1 MVRLGFIIGFIAT
14 IGVLLSGLAAY
25 RVHEQELTVNG
36 IAIARAIDVHASLVQ
51 DRLTERE
58 LLARVASGLFRTPS
72 VVKANMLQPLRSSI
86 YAFKTD
92 FVVAGWIARLK
103 PAELDAARAQLASA
117 GFPNPAI
124 RSDDDKPLGTGAP
137 DQPIDVLMDVEPR
150 NKETAGLAGRSY
162 DQHPILGPMLA
173 QAMDSGKPV
182 ASDPLPLLRSDGPI
196 GLVLAAPVLQEGEAQ
211 PAGFVTFSYELA
223 PLMLAN
229 DDLSLFSVVLRD
241 PRNPEV
247 ELIANHQGSV
257 SSRLTAADGPPPSM
271 VRTVTFGGRDWSLG
285 YYAKTNAVKRAEETA
300 VVVAAIGLAL
310 TAIICG
316 LFGYV
321 AYNNLRLSRE
331 IQVRIGFERRLTAV
345 IDELNHRVKNIL
357 AVIQSIV
364 TRTLRHGSDIDV
376 ARELLIGRIHAM
388 SNVVSLLSESQWQ
401 GVKLKGLFEARAIP
415 HAERIA
421 VSGPDIAVSARAAQS
436 LSLLFFE
443 LASHS
448 DEGLSLVGKHPHIVA
463 HWDVTGEEPDTI
475 FHFRWEEFNT
485 SEATRRADSDFGLIL
500 LDRVAPE
507 ALGGVSKRYF
517 TDVSYVYELTAPM
530 ETVVDMTERDR
541 TEQFAIAP
549 RRAAMTGQPSSL
561 RKQALPYHAMSEVGK
576 GWSDADYHN
585 DWGYGP
591 ACAGTT
597 NINRSSASAATQ
609 STPQS
614 KLEVLRRLRSSQ

>member
-1 MVRLGFIIGFIAT
+1 MVRLGFIIGFIAL
-14 IGVLLSGLAAY
+14 IGAFLSGLAAY
-25 RVHEQELTVNG
+25 RVHNQELAIDG
-36 IAIARAIDVHASLVQ
+36 IALARAIDVHASLVQ

-58 LLARVASGLFRTPS
+58 LLARVAAGLFRAPS
-72 VVKANMLQPLRSSI
+72 VMKANMLQPLRSSI

-92 FVVAGWIARLK
+92 FVVASWVARLK
-103 PAELDAARAQLASA
+103 PNELEAARKELASA
-117 GFPNPAI
+117 GFPNSAI
-124 RSDDDKPLGTGAP
+124 RGFDDKPLDAAALGK
-137 DQPIDVLMDVEPR
+137 PIDVLMDVEPR
-150 NKETAGLAGRSY
+150 NVETRAFAGRSY
-162 DQHPILGPMLA
+162 DQDPLLGAMLA
-173 QAMDSGKPV
+173 RAMTSGKPV
-182 ASDPLPLLRSDGPI
+182 ASDPTPLLRGDGPI
-196 GLVLAAPVLQEGEAQ
+196 GLVLAAPVLQEGDAS
-211 PAGFVTFSYELA
+211 PAGFVTFAYELA

-229 DDLSLFSVVLRD
+229 DDLSLFSV
-241 PRNPEV
+241 
-247 ELIANHQGSV
+247 
-257 SSRLTAADGPPPSM
+257 
-271 VRTVTFGGRDWSLG
+271 TFGDRDWSLG
-285 YYAKTNAVKRAEETA
+285 YYAKTNALLRAQQTA
-300 VVVAAIGLAL
+300 AIVAAIGFAL
-310 TAIICG
+310 TGIVCG

-421 VSGPDIAVSARAAQS
+421 VNGPDIAVSARAAQS

-463 HWDVTGEEPDTI
+463 KWEVNGDEPDTI

-485 SEATRRADSDFGLIL
+485 SAATRREDSDFGVIL

-507 ALGGVSKRYF
+507 ALGGISKRYF

-541 TEQFAIAP
+541 TEQLSAP
-549 RRAAMTGQPSSL
+549 PRPGR
-561 RKQALPYHAMSEVGK
+561 
-576 GWSDADYHN
+576 
-585 DWGYGP
+585 
-591 ACAGTT
+591 
-597 NINRSSASAATQ
+597 
-609 STPQS
+609 
-614 KLEVLRRLRSSQ
+614 

>member
-1 MVRLGFIIGFIAT
+1 VVRLGFIIGFIAL

-25 RVHEQELTVNG
+25 RVHDQELALDG
-36 IAIARAIDVHASLVQ
+36 IAMARAIDVHASLVQ

-58 LLARVASGLFRTPS
+58 LLARVASGLFRAPS
-72 VVKANMLQPLRSSI
+72 VIKANMLQPLRSSI

-92 FVVAGWIARLK
+92 FVVASWVARLQ
-103 PAELDAARAQLASA
+103 PNELDAARAELVSA
-117 GFPNPAI
+117 GFSNPNI
-124 RSDDDKPLGTGAP
+124 RNFDDSPLDTRSLDK
-137 DQPIDVLMDVEPR
+137 PIDVLMDVEPR
-150 NKETAGLAGRSY
+150 NAETMPFPGRGI
-162 DQHPILGPMLA
+162 DQDLTLGAMLA
-173 QAMDSGKPV
+173 RAMADGKPV
-182 ASDPLPLLRSDGPI
+182 ASDPTPLLRSNGPI
-196 GLVLAAPVLQEGEAQ
+196 GLVLAAPVLQEGGTQ

-223 PLMLAN
+223 PLLLAN
-229 DDLSLFSVVLRD
+229 DDLSLFSVVLKD
-241 PRNPEV
+241 PREANG
-247 ELIANHQGSV
+247 ELIANDQGNLT
-257 SSRLTAADGPPPSM
+257 SRTASPEGPAPSM
-271 VRTVTFGGRDWSLG
+271 TRTVTFGGRDWSLG
-285 YYAKTNAVKRAEETA
+285 YYAKTNALKRAKQTA
-300 VVVAAIGLAL
+300 AVVAAIGLAL
-310 TAIICG
+310 TGIICG

-364 TRTLRHGSDIDV
+364 TRTLRHGADIDV

-463 HWDVTGEEPDTI
+463 HWEVIGEDPDTT
-475 FHFRWEEFNT
+475 FNFRWEEFNT
-485 SEATRRADSDFGLIL
+485 SAATRHEDSDFGVIL

-530 ETVVDMTERDR
+530 DTVVDMTERDR
-541 TEQFAIAP
+541 TEKF
-549 RRAAMTGQPSSL
+549 
-561 RKQALPYHAMSEVGK
+561 
-576 GWSDADYHN
+576 
-585 DWGYGP
+585 
-591 ACAGTT
+591 
-597 NINRSSASAATQ
+597 
-609 STPQS
+609 STPA
-614 KLEVLRRLRSSQ
+614 KAGR

>member
-1 MVRLGFIIGFIAT
+1 VVRLGFIIGFIAL
-14 IGVLLSGLAAY
+14 IGVVLSGLAAY
-25 RVHEQELTVNG
+25 RVHDQELTVDR
-36 IAIARAIDVHASLVQ
+36 IALARAIDVHASLVQ

-58 LLARVASGLFRTPS
+58 LLARVSSGLFHAPS
-72 VVKANMLQPLRSSI
+72 VIESNMLQPLRTSI

-92 FVVAGWIARLK
+92 FVLAGWIARLR
-103 PAELDAARAQLASA
+103 PDELDAAHAELLSA
-117 GFPNPAI
+117 GFPNPTV
-124 RSDDDKPLGTGAP
+124 RSFNDAPLDTRSLKGS
-137 DQPIDVLMDVEPR
+137 IDVLMDVEPR
-150 NKETAGLAGRSY
+150 KEETMTFAGRSL
-162 DQHPILGPMLA
+162 DQDPILGPMLA
-173 QAMDSGKPV
+173 QSLTEGMPV
-182 ASDPLPLLRSDGPI
+182 ASDPLPLLRPDGPI
-196 GLVLAAPVLQEGEAQ
+196 GLVLAAPVLQQGNPE
-211 PAGFVTFSYELA
+211 PVGFVIFSYELA

-229 DDLSLFSVVLRD
+229 DDLSLFSVVLKD
-241 PRNPEV
+241 PRSDDG
-247 ELIANHQGSV
+247 ELIANDRGIVTSRTASRQGPSV
-257 SSRLTAADGPPPSM
+257 T
-271 VRTVTFGGRDWSLG
+271 RTVTFGSRDWTLG
-285 YYAKTNAVKRAEETA
+285 YYAKTNAAVRARQTA
-300 VVVAAIGLAL
+300 TIVAAIGLAL
-310 TAIICG
+310 TAIVCG

-421 VSGPDIAVSARAAQS
+421 VSGPDITVSARAAQS

-463 HWDVTGEEPDTI
+463 HWEVNGEDPDFT

-485 SEATRRADSDFGLIL
+485 SAATRREDSDFGVIL

-507 ALGGVSKRYF
+507 ALGGISKRYF

-530 ETVVDMTERDR
+530 ETVIDMSERDR
-541 TEQFAIAP
+541 TEQFSAP
-549 RRAAMTGQPSSL
+549 PKPGR
-561 RKQALPYHAMSEVGK
+561 
-576 GWSDADYHN
+576 
-585 DWGYGP
+585 
-591 ACAGTT
+591 
-597 NINRSSASAATQ
+597 
-609 STPQS
+609 
-614 KLEVLRRLRSSQ
+614 

>member
-1 MVRLGFIIGFIAT
+1 MVRLGFIIGFIALV
-14 IGVLLSGLAAY
+14 GVLLSGLAAN
-25 RVHEQELTVNG
+25 RVHDQELRVNG
-36 IAIARAIDVHASLVQ
+36 IALARAIDVHASLVQ

-58 LLARVASGLFRTPS
+58 LLARVASGLFRAPT
-72 VVKANMLQPLRSSI
+72 VIKANMLQPLRSSI

-92 FVVAGWIARLK
+92 FVVASWIARLK
-103 PAELDAARAQLASA
+103 RDELEAARTELASA
-117 GFPNPAI
+117 GFPNPTI
-124 RSDDDKPLGTGAP
+124 RDFN
-137 DQPIDVLMDVEPR
+137 DQPLDARSLDQPMDVVMDVEPR
-150 NKETAGLAGRSY
+150 NEETMAIPGRSLS
-162 DQHPILGPMLA
+162 QHPILGPMLA
-173 QAMDSGKPV
+173 RAMTEGKPV
-182 ASDPLPLLRSDGPI
+182 ASDPIGLLRPNGPI
-196 GLVLAAPVLQEGEAQ
+196 GLVLAAPVLQEGGSS

-223 PLMLAN
+223 SLMLAN
-229 DDLSLFSVVLRD
+229 DDLSLFSVVLKD
-241 PRNPEV
+241 PRSADG
-247 ELIANHQGSV
+247 ELIENAQGIV
-257 SSRLTAADGPPPSM
+257 TTRAATQQESAPPM
-271 VRTVTFGGRDWSLG
+271 TRTVIFGGRDWSLG
-285 YYAKTNAVKRAEETA
+285 YYPKTNAVKRAEQMA
-300 VVVAAIGLAL
+300 AFVAAIGLAL
-310 TAIICG
+310 TGIVCG

-415 HAERIA
+415 NAERIA

-463 HWDVTGEEPDTI
+463 HWEVTGEDPETT

-485 SEATRRADSDFGLIL
+485 SAATRREDSDFGLIL

-541 TEQFAIAP
+541 SEQFSAP
-549 RRAAMTGQPSSL
+549 LKPGR
-561 RKQALPYHAMSEVGK
+561 
-576 GWSDADYHN
+576 
-585 DWGYGP
+585 
-591 ACAGTT
+591 
-597 NINRSSASAATQ
+597 
-609 STPQS
+609 
-614 KLEVLRRLRSSQ
+614 

>member
-1 MVRLGFIIGFIAT
+1 VVRLGFIIGFIAL

-25 RVHEQELTVNG
+25 RVHDQELTVDG
-36 IAIARAIDVHASLVQ
+36 IAMARAIDVHASLVQ

-58 LLARVASGLFRTPS
+58 LLARVASGLFRAPS
-72 VVKANMLQPLRSSI
+72 VIKANMLEPLRSSI

-92 FVVAGWIARLK
+92 FVVANWVARLK
-103 PAELDAARAQLASA
+103 PTELDAARAELSGA
-117 GFPNPAI
+117 GFPNPTI
-124 RSDDDKPLGTGAP
+124 RTFDDKPLDP
-137 DQPIDVLMDVEPR
+137 QSLDKPIDVVMDVEPR
-150 NKETAGLAGRSY
+150 DAETMAFPGRAL
-162 DQHPILGPMLA
+162 DQQPILGPMLER
-173 QAMDSGKPV
+173 AMAEGKPI
-182 ASDPLPLLRSDGPI
+182 ASDPLPLLRADGPV
-196 GLVLAAPVLQEGEAQ
+196 GLVLAAPVLPEGGAQ
-211 PAGFVTFSYELA
+211 PAGFVTFSYDLA
-223 PLMLAN
+223 SLMLTN
-229 DDLSLFSVVLRD
+229 DDLSLFSVVLKDPRD
-241 PRNPEV
+241 PSG
-247 ELIANHQGSV
+247 ELIANQQGVV
-257 SSRLTAADGPPPSM
+257 SSRTASPQGPAPSTT
-271 VRTVTFGGRDWSLG
+271 RTVTFGGRDWTLG
-285 YYAKTNAVKRAEETA
+285 YYAKTNATIRAEQTA
-300 VVVAAIGLAL
+300 AVVAAIGLAL
-310 TAIICG
+310 TGIICG

-463 HWDVTGEEPDTI
+463 QWEVTGEEPDTV

-485 SEATRRADSDFGLIL
+485 SAATRREDSDFGVIL

-517 TDVSYVYELTAPM
+517 TEVSYVYELTAPM

-541 TEQFAIAP
+541 TEQLSAP
-549 RRAAMTGQPSSL
+549 PR
-561 RKQALPYHAMSEVGK
+561 
-576 GWSDADYHN
+576 
-585 DWGYGP
+585 
-591 ACAGTT
+591 
-597 NINRSSASAATQ
+597 
-609 STPQS
+609 
-614 KLEVLRRLRSSQ
+614 LRR

>member
-1 MVRLGFIIGFIAT
+1 VVRLGFIIGFIAL

-25 RVHEQELTVNG
+25 RVHDQELTLDG
-36 IAIARAIDVHASLVQ
+36 IALARAIDVHASLVQ

-58 LLARVASGLFRTPS
+58 LLARVASGLFRAPS

-92 FVVAGWIARLK
+92 FVVASWIARLK
-103 PAELDAARAQLASA
+103 PGELASA
-117 GFPNPAI
+117 SAALKSSGFTNPTI
-124 RSDDDKPLGTGAP
+124 RDFDDQPLDIKAV
-137 DQPIDVLMDVEPR
+137 DQPINVLMDLEPR
-150 NKETAGLAGRSY
+150 SPDTMGVPGRAY
-162 DQHPILGPMLA
+162 DRHSVIGPMLM
-173 QAMDSGKPV
+173 QAMAAGKPV
-182 ASDPLPLLRSDGPI
+182 ASDPIPLLRKDGPV
-196 GLVLAAPVLQEGEAQ
+196 GLALAAPVLQEGSNEA
-211 PAGFVTFSYELA
+211 AGFVTFSYELA
-223 PLMLAN
+223 PLMLTN
-229 DDLSLFSVVLRD
+229 DDRSLFSVVLKD
-241 PRNPEV
+241 PRD
-247 ELIANHQGSV
+247 ANDEFVANDLGVVTLHPV
-257 SSRLTAADGPPPSM
+257 KLDGPAPSM
-271 VRTVTFGGRDWSLG
+271 VRTVTFGGRDWSLA
-285 YYAKTNAVKRAEETA
+285 YYAKTSAVVRAQQTA
-300 VVVAAIGLAL
+300 VIVAAIGLAL
-310 TAIICG
+310 TGIICG

-388 SNVVSLLSESQWQ
+388 SNVVTLLSESQWQ

-421 VSGPDIAVSARAAQS
+421 VSGPDISVSARAAQS

-463 HWDVTGEEPDTI
+463 NWEISGEEPDTI

-485 SEATRRADSDFGLIL
+485 SAATRREDSDFGLIL

-507 ALGGVSKRYF
+507 ALGGTAKRYF

-530 ETVVDMTERDR
+530 ATVVDMTERDR
-541 TEQFAIAP
+541 TEQISAP
-549 RRAAMTGQPSSL
+549 VRPVVGNPPAARAA
-561 RKQALPYHAMSEVGK
+561 R
-576 GWSDADYHN
+576 
-585 DWGYGP
+585 
-591 ACAGTT
+591 
-597 NINRSSASAATQ
+597 
-609 STPQS
+609 
-614 KLEVLRRLRSSQ
+614 

>member
-1 MVRLGFIIGFIAT
+1 LVFILFRFLAAPAEGRYFFANSSLPSNRVVRLGFIIGFIALV
-14 IGVLLSGLAAY
+14 GVLLSALAAY
-25 RVHEQELTVNG
+25 RVHDQELTVDG
-36 IAIARAIDVHASLVQ
+36 IALARAIDVHASLVQ

-58 LLARVASGLFRTPS
+58 LLARVASGLFRAPS
-72 VVKANMLQPLRSSI
+72 VIKANMLQPLRSSI
-86 YAFKTD
+86 YTFKTD
-92 FVVAGWIARLK
+92 FVVASWIARLQ
-103 PAELDAARAQLASA
+103 PNELEAARAELTST
-117 GFPNPAI
+117 GFPNPTI
-124 RSDDDKPLGTGAP
+124 RRFD
-137 DQPIDVLMDVEPR
+137 DQPLDPQSLDQPLDVVMDVEPR
-150 NKETAGLAGRSY
+150 NAETMAFPGRSF
-162 DQHPILGPMLA
+162 DQDPVLGPTLA
-173 QAMDSGKPV
+173 RVMSEDKPV
-182 ASDPLPLLRSDGPI
+182 ASEPIPLLRPNGPI
-196 GLVLAAPVLQEGEAQ
+196 GLVLAAPVLQEGAAS
-211 PAGFVTFSYELA
+211 PAGFVTFFYELA

-229 DDLSLFSVVLRD
+229 DDLSLFSVVLKDPRD
-241 PRNPEV
+241 PNR
-247 ELIANHQGSV
+247 ELVANDRGVVTTRTITQEM
-257 SSRLTAADGPPPSM
+257 PPPSII
-271 VRTVTFGGRDWSLG
+271 RTVTFGGRDWSLG
-285 YYAKTNAVKRAEETA
+285 YYAKTNAAIRAQQTA
-300 VVVAAIGLAL
+300 AVVAAIGLAL
-310 TAIICG
+310 TGIVCG

-463 HWDVTGEEPDTI
+463 HWELTGEGPDTI

-485 SEATRRADSDFGLIL
+485 SAATRREDSDFGLIL

-507 ALGGVSKRYF
+507 ALGGTSKRYF
-517 TDVSYVYELTAPM
+517 TDVSYVYELIAPM
-530 ETVVDMTERDR
+530 ETVIDMTERDR
-541 TEQFAIAP
+541 TEQFSAP
-549 RRAAMTGQPSSL
+549 L
-561 RKQALPYHAMSEVGK
+561 K
-576 GWSDADYHN
+576 
-585 DWGYGP
+585 
-591 ACAGTT
+591 AG
-597 NINRSSASAATQ
+597 R
-609 STPQS
+609 
-614 KLEVLRRLRSSQ
+614 

>member
-1 MVRLGFIIGFIAT
+1 VVRLGFIIGFIAL
-14 IGVLLSGLAAY
+14 IGALLSGLAAY
-25 RVHEQELTVNG
+25 RVHDQELTVER
-36 IAIARAIDVHASLVQ
+36 IALARAIDVHASLVQ
-51 DRLTERE
+51 DRLSDRE
-58 LLARVASGLFRTPS
+58 LLARVASGLFRAPS
-72 VVKANMLQPLRSSI
+72 VIKANMLQPLRSSI

-92 FVVAGWIARLK
+92 FVVASWIARLK
-103 PAELDAARAQLASA
+103 PNELDTARADLASA
-117 GFPNPAI
+117 GFSNPMI
-124 RSDDDKPLGTGAP
+124 RGYDDRPLDTRSP
-137 DQPIDVLMDVEPR
+137 DRPLDVLMDVEPR
-150 NKETAGLAGRSY
+150 NAETMAFPGRSF
-162 DQHPILGPMLA
+162 DRHPVLGPMLA
-173 QAMDSGKPV
+173 QATDSGNAV
-182 ASDPLPLLRSDGPI
+182 VSDPMPLLRPDGPI
-196 GLVLAAPVLQEGEAQ
+196 GLVLAAPVMQEGEAQ

-229 DDLSLFSVVLRD
+229 DDLSLFSVVLKD
-241 PRNPEV
+241 PRGADG
-247 ELIANHQGSV
+247 ELIADHQGIVTSRPV
-257 SSRLTAADGPPPSM
+257 SLEGPAPSIM
-271 VRTVTFGGRDWSLG
+271 RTVSFGGRDWSLG
-285 YYAKTNAVKRAEETA
+285 YYAKTNAATRAQQTA
-300 VVVAAIGLAL
+300 LIVAAIGLAL
-310 TAIICG
+310 TGIVCG

-421 VSGPDIAVSARAAQS
+421 VNGPDIAVSARAAQS

-463 HWDVTGEEPDTI
+463 HWDVTGDEPDTT

-485 SEATRRADSDFGLIL
+485 SAATRREDSDFGVIL

-530 ETVVDMTERDR
+530 ETVVDMSERDR
-541 TEQFAIAP
+541 TEQF
-549 RRAAMTGQPSSL
+549 
-561 RKQALPYHAMSEVGK
+561 
-576 GWSDADYHN
+576 
-585 DWGYGP
+585 
-591 ACAGTT
+591 
-597 NINRSSASAATQ
+597 SAS
-609 STPQS
+609 PG
-614 KLEVLRRLRSSQ
+614 LGR

>member
-1 MVRLGFIIGFIAT
+1 VVRLGFIIGFIAL

-25 RVHEQELTVNG
+25 RVHDQELTVDG
-36 IAIARAIDVHASLVQ
+36 IALARAIDVHASLVQ

-58 LLARVASGLFRTPS
+58 LLARVASGLFRAPS

-92 FVVAGWIARLK
+92 FVVANWIARLR
-103 PAELDAARAQLASA
+103 PNELEAARNELASA
-117 GFPNPAI
+117 GFSNPTI
-124 RSDDDKPLGTGAP
+124 RSLDDKPLDTRSL
-137 DQPIDVLMDVEPR
+137 DKPIDVLMDVEPR
-150 NKETAGLAGRSY
+150 NAETMAFPGRSL
-162 DQHPILGPMLA
+162 DLHPVLGPMLA
-173 QAMDSGKPV
+173 QAMAEGKPV
-182 ASDPLPLLRSDGPI
+182 ASDPTPLLRPNGPI
-196 GLVLAAPVLQEGEAQ
+196 GLVLAAPVPQEGAVS

-229 DDLSLFSVVLRD
+229 DDLSLFSVVLKD
-241 PRNPEV
+241 PRNPNREF
-247 ELIANHQGSV
+247 IADHQGIV
-257 SSRLTAADGPPPSM
+257 TSSTIAPEGPVPSM
-271 VRTVTFGGRDWSLG
+271 TRTVTFGNRDWSLG
-285 YYAKTNAVKRAEETA
+285 YYAKTNAAARAQQTA
-300 VVVAAIGLAL
+300 FVVAAMGLAL
-310 TAIICG
+310 TGIVCG

-463 HWDVTGEEPDTI
+463 HWEVSGEGADTT

-485 SEATRRADSDFGLIL
+485 SAATRREDSDFGVIL

-517 TDVSYVYELTAPM
+517 TEVSYVYELTAPM
-530 ETVVDMTERDR
+530 ETVVDMSERDR
-541 TEQFAIAP
+541 TEQFSAP
-549 RRAAMTGQPSSL
+549 LKPVR
-561 RKQALPYHAMSEVGK
+561 
-576 GWSDADYHN
+576 
-585 DWGYGP
+585 
-591 ACAGTT
+591 
-597 NINRSSASAATQ
+597 
-609 STPQS
+609 
-614 KLEVLRRLRSSQ
+614 

>member
-1 MVRLGFIIGFIAT
+1 VVRLGFIIGFIAF
-14 IGVLLSGLAAY
+14 IGVLLSGLAAF
-25 RVHEQELTVNG
+25 RVHDQELTLDG
-36 IAIARAIDVHASLVQ
+36 IALARAIDVHASLVQ

-58 LLARVASGLFRTPS
+58 LLARVASGLFRAPS
-72 VVKANMLQPLRSSI
+72 VIKANMLQPLRSSI

-92 FVVAGWIARLK
+92 FVVASWVARLK
-103 PAELDAARAQLASA
+103 PNELDAARTELVGA
-117 GFPNPAI
+117 GFSNPTI
-124 RSDDDKPLGTGAP
+124 RNFDDQPLNTRALDK
-137 DQPIDVLMDVEPR
+137 PIDVLMDVEPR
-150 NKETAGLAGRSY
+150 NAETMGFPGRTL
-162 DQHPILGPMLA
+162 DQQPILGPMLA
-173 QAMDSGKPV
+173 RAMTVGKPV
-182 ASDPLPLLRSDGPI
+182 ASDPIPLLRGNGPI
-196 GLVLAAPVLQEGEAQ
+196 GVVLAAPVLQDGGAQ

-229 DDLSLFSVVLRD
+229 DDFSLFSVVLKD
-241 PRNPEV
+241 PRSANG
-247 ELIANHQGSV
+247 ELIANDQGIV
-257 SSRLTAADGPPPSM
+257 TSRTTSQQGPPPSM
-271 VRTVTFGGRDWSLG
+271 TRTVTFGGRDWSLG
-285 YYAKTNAVKRAEETA
+285 YYAKTNAVRRAEETA
-300 VVVAAIGLAL
+300 AVVAAIGLAL
-310 TAIICG
+310 TGIVCG

-421 VSGPDIAVSARAAQS
+421 VSGPDVAVSARAAQS

-463 HWDVTGEEPDTI
+463 HWEVDGEEPDTM

-485 SEATRRADSDFGLIL
+485 SAATRREDSDFGVIL

-541 TEQFAIAP
+541 TEQFSAP
-549 RRAAMTGQPSSL
+549 PRPGR
-561 RKQALPYHAMSEVGK
+561 
-576 GWSDADYHN
+576 
-585 DWGYGP
+585 
-591 ACAGTT
+591 
-597 NINRSSASAATQ
+597 
-609 STPQS
+609 
-614 KLEVLRRLRSSQ
+614 

>member
-1 MVRLGFIIGFIAT
+1 VVRLGFIIGFIAL

-25 RVHEQELTVNG
+25 RVHDQELTVDG
-36 IAIARAIDVHASLVQ
+36 IALARAIDVHASLVQ

-58 LLARVASGLFRTPS
+58 LLARVASGLFRAPS
-72 VVKANMLQPLRSSI
+72 VIKANMLQPLRSSI

-92 FVVAGWIARLK
+92 FIVASWIARLK
-103 PAELDAARAQLASA
+103 PNELDAARKELATA
-117 GFPNPAI
+117 GFSNPVI
-124 RSDDDKPLGTGAP
+124 RGFDDQPLNTRALDK
-137 DQPIDVLMDVEPR
+137 PIDVLMDVEPR
-150 NKETAGLAGRSY
+150 DAETMRFLGRSY
-162 DQHPILGPMLA
+162 DRDTVLGPTLA
-173 QAMDSGKPV
+173 QAMADGKPV
-182 ASDPLPLLRSDGPI
+182 ASDPTPLLRPDGQI
-196 GLVLAAPVLQEGEAQ
+196 GLVLATPVLQETDAS

-229 DDLSLFSVVLRD
+229 DEMSLFSVVLKD
-241 PRNPEV
+241 PR
-247 ELIANHQGSV
+247 H
-257 SSRLTAADGPPPSM
+257 ADGELVADDRGIVTSRTVALEAPTPSST
-271 VRTVTFGGRDWSLG
+271 RTVTFGGRDWGLA
-285 YYAKTNAVKRAEETA
+285 YYAKTNSLMRAQQTA
-300 VVVAAIGLAL
+300 AIVAAIGLAL
-310 TAIICG
+310 TGIVCG

-376 ARELLIGRIHAM
+376 ARDLLIGRIHAM

-421 VSGPDIAVSARAAQS
+421 VSGPDVAVSARAAQS

-463 HWDVTGEEPDTI
+463 HWEVTGEEPDTT

-485 SEATRRADSDFGLIL
+485 SAATRREDSDFGVIL

-507 ALGGVSKRYF
+507 ALGGVSQRYF
-517 TDVSYVYELTAPM
+517 TEASYVYELTAPM
-530 ETVVDMTERDR
+530 QTVVDLTERDR
-541 TEQFAIAP
+541 TEQLSAP
-549 RRAAMTGQPSSL
+549 PRPGR
-561 RKQALPYHAMSEVGK
+561 
-576 GWSDADYHN
+576 
-585 DWGYGP
+585 
-591 ACAGTT
+591 
-597 NINRSSASAATQ
+597 
-609 STPQS
+609 
-614 KLEVLRRLRSSQ
+614 

>member
-1 MVRLGFIIGFIAT
+1 VI
-14 IGVLLSGLAAY
+14 
-25 RVHEQELTVNG
+25 
-36 IAIARAIDVHASLVQ
+36 
-51 DRLTERE
+51 
-58 LLARVASGLFRTPS
+58 
-72 VVKANMLQPLRSSI
+72 KANMLQPLRSSI

-92 FVVAGWIARLK
+92 FVVASWIARLK
-103 PAELDAARAQLASA
+103 PGELDAARAELAQA
-117 GFPNPAI
+117 GFLNPTI
-124 RSDDDKPLGTGAP
+124 RNYDGAP
-137 DQPIDVLMDVEPR
+137 LDPRSLDKPIDVLMDVEPR
-150 NKETAGLAGRSY
+150 NAETMAFPGRAL
-162 DQHPILGPMLA
+162 DQSPVVGPMLA
-173 QAMDSGKPV
+173 RAMADGKPV
-182 ASDPLPLLRSDGPI
+182 ASDPVPLLRSGGPI
-196 GLVLAAPVLQEGEAQ
+196 GLVLAAPVLEDGDAS

-223 PLMLAN
+223 SLMLTN
-229 DDLSLFSVVLRD
+229 DDLSLFSVVLKD
-241 PRNPEV
+241 PRSPDG
-247 ELIANHQGSV
+247 ELIANDQGV
-257 SSRLTAADGPPPSM
+257 VTSRTAAQQGPIPL
-271 VRTVTFGGRDWSLG
+271 VTRTVTFGNRDWSLG
-285 YYAKTNAVKRAEETA
+285 YYAKTNAIKRAEQTA
-300 VVVAAIGLAL
+300 AIVAAIGLAL
-310 TAIICG
+310 TGIVCG

-364 TRTLRHGSDIDV
+364 TRTLRHGADIDV

-421 VSGPDIAVSARAAQS
+421 VSGPDISVSARAAQS

-463 HWDVTGEEPDTI
+463 HWDVTGQDADVT

-485 SEATRRADSDFGLIL
+485 SAATRREDSDFGVIL

-530 ETVVDMTERDR
+530 ETVIDMTERDR
-541 TEQFAIAP
+541 TEQLSAP
-549 RRAAMTGQPSSL
+549 L
-561 RKQALPYHAMSEVGK
+561 K
-576 GWSDADYHN
+576 GA
-585 DWGYGP
+585 
-591 ACAGTT
+591 
-597 NINRSSASAATQ
+597 R
-609 STPQS
+609 
-614 KLEVLRRLRSSQ
+614 

>member
-1 MVRLGFIIGFIAT
+1 MVRLGFIIGFIAL
-14 IGVLLSGLAAY
+14 IGALLSGLAAY
-25 RVHEQELTVNG
+25 RVHDQELAVNG
-36 IAIARAIDVHASLVQ
+36 IALARAIDVHASLVQ

-58 LLARVASGLFRTPS
+58 LLARVASGLFHAPS
-72 VVKANMLQPLRSSI
+72 VIKANMLQPLRSSI

-92 FVVAGWIARLK
+92 FVVASWIARLK
-103 PAELDAARAQLASA
+103 PSELEAARTELAHA
-117 GFPNPAI
+117 GFSNPAI
-124 RSDDDKPLGTGAP
+124 RNFDDSPLDNGSL

-150 NKETAGLAGRSY
+150 NAETMTSPGRTL
-162 DQHPILGPMLA
+162 DQQPILGSMLA
-173 QAMDSGKPV
+173 QAMADGKPV
-182 ASDPLPLLRSDGPI
+182 ASDPVPLLRPDGPV
-196 GLVLAAPVLQEGEAQ
+196 GLVLAAPVLQEGDSP

-229 DDLSLFSVVLRD
+229 DDLSLFSVVLKD
-241 PRNPEV
+241 PRSSGS
-247 ELIANHQGSV
+247 ELIENDQGMVASRTATQQGPAPSV
-257 SSRLTAADGPPPSM
+257 T
-271 VRTVTFGGRDWSLG
+271 RTVTFGGRDWSLG
-285 YYAKTNAVKRAEETA
+285 YYAKTNAVVRAQQTA
-300 VVVAAIGLAL
+300 AIVAAIGLAL
-310 TAIICG
+310 TGIVCG

-364 TRTLRHGSDIDV
+364 TRTLRHGSDIDI

-463 HWDVTGEEPDTI
+463 HWEVTGEDPATV
-475 FHFRWEEFNT
+475 FQFRWEEFNT
-485 SEATRRADSDFGLIL
+485 SAATRREDSDFGVIL

-530 ETVVDMTERDR
+530 DTVIDMTERDR
-541 TEQFAIAP
+541 TEQLSAP
-549 RRAAMTGQPSSL
+549 P
-561 RKQALPYHAMSEVGK
+561 K
-576 GWSDADYHN
+576 
-585 DWGYGP
+585 
-591 ACAGTT
+591 AG
-597 NINRSSASAATQ
+597 R
-609 STPQS
+609 
-614 KLEVLRRLRSSQ
+614 

>member
-1 MVRLGFIIGFIAT
+1 MVRLGFIIGFIAL
-14 IGVLLSGLAAY
+14 IGAFLSGLAAY
-25 RVHEQELTVNG
+25 RVHNQELAIDG
-36 IAIARAIDVHASLVQ
+36 IALARAIDVHASLVQ

-58 LLARVASGLFRTPS
+58 LLARVAAGLFRAPS
-72 VVKANMLQPLRSSI
+72 VMKANMLQPLRSSI

-92 FVVAGWIARLK
+92 FVVASWVARLK
-103 PAELDAARAQLASA
+103 PNELEAARKELASA
-117 GFPNPAI
+117 GFPNSAI
-124 RSDDDKPLGTGAP
+124 RGFDDKPLDAAALGK
-137 DQPIDVLMDVEPR
+137 PIDVLMDVEPR
-150 NKETAGLAGRSY
+150 NVETRAFAGRSY
-162 DQHPILGPMLA
+162 DQDPLLGAMLA
-173 QAMDSGKPV
+173 RAMTSGKPV
-182 ASDPLPLLRSDGPI
+182 ASDPTPLLRGDGPI
-196 GLVLAAPVLQEGEAQ
+196 GLVLAAPVLQEGDAS
-211 PAGFVTFSYELA
+211 PAGFVTFAYELA

-229 DDLSLFSVVLRD
+229 DDLSLFSVVLKD
-241 PRNPEV
+241 PRNANG
-247 ELIANHQGSV
+247 ELIANDQGIV
-257 SSRLTAADGPPPSM
+257 SARAATQELRTPSAM
-271 VRTVTFGGRDWSLG
+271 RTVTFGDRDWSLG
-285 YYAKTNAVKRAEETA
+285 YYAKTNALLRAQQTA
-300 VVVAAIGLAL
+300 AIVAAIGFAL
-310 TAIICG
+310 TGIVCG

-421 VSGPDIAVSARAAQS
+421 VNGPDIAVSARAAQS

-463 HWDVTGEEPDTI
+463 KWEVNGDEPDTI

-485 SEATRRADSDFGLIL
+485 SAATRREDSDFGVIL

-507 ALGGVSKRYF
+507 ALGGISKRYF

-541 TEQFAIAP
+541 TEQLSAP
-549 RRAAMTGQPSSL
+549 PRPGR
-561 RKQALPYHAMSEVGK
+561 
-576 GWSDADYHN
+576 
-585 DWGYGP
+585 
-591 ACAGTT
+591 
-597 NINRSSASAATQ
+597 
-609 STPQS
+609 
-614 KLEVLRRLRSSQ
+614 

>member
-1 MVRLGFIIGFIAT
+1 VAATADVKCFLCFFANSSFLSKRVVRLGFIIGFIAL

-25 RVHEQELTVNG
+25 RVHDQELTVAG
-36 IAIARAIDVHASLVQ
+36 IAMARAIDVHASLVQ

-58 LLARVASGLFRTPS
+58 LLARVASGLFRAPS
-72 VVKANMLQPLRSSI
+72 VIKANMLQPLRSSI

-92 FVVAGWIARLK
+92 FVVASWIARLK
-103 PAELDAARAQLASA
+103 PAELDAARAELASA
-117 GFPNPAI
+117 GFPNPTI
-124 RSDDDKPLGTGAP
+124 RNSNDKPLDTRAL
-137 DQPIDVLMDVEPR
+137 DKPIDVLMDVEPR
-150 NKETAGLAGRSY
+150 NAETMAFPGRSF
-162 DQHPILGPMLA
+162 DQDPILGPMLA
-173 QAMDSGKPV
+173 RAVTDGKPV
-182 ASDPLPLLRSDGPI
+182 ASDPIPLLRPNGPI
-196 GLVLAAPVLQEGEAQ
+196 GLVLAAPVLQEEVTQ

-223 PLMLAN
+223 PLMLTN
-229 DDLSLFSVVLRD
+229 DDLSLFSVVLKD
-241 PRNPEV
+241 PRNPEG
-247 ELIANHQGSV
+247 ELIANDQGVVTKRTISQQ
-257 SSRLTAADGPPPSM
+257 GPAPTM
-271 VRTVTFGGRDWSLG
+271 TRAVTFGGRDWTLG
-285 YYAKTNAVKRAEETA
+285 YYPKINAVKRAQQTA
-300 VVVAAIGLAL
+300 AVVAAIGLAL
-310 TAIICG
+310 TGIICG

-463 HWDVTGEEPDTI
+463 HWEVTGEESDAV
-475 FHFRWEEFNT
+475 FRFRWEEFNT
-485 SEATRRADSDFGLIL
+485 SAATRREDSDFGVIL

-517 TDVSYVYELTAPM
+517 TDESYVYELTAPM
-530 ETVVDMTERDR
+530 ETVIDMTERDR
-541 TEQFAIAP
+541 TEQFA
-549 RRAAMTGQPSSL
+549 
-561 RKQALPYHAMSEVGK
+561 
-576 GWSDADYHN
+576 
-585 DWGYGP
+585 
-591 ACAGTT
+591 
-597 NINRSSASAATQ
+597 
-609 STPQS
+609 TPP
-614 KLEVLRRLRSSQ
+614 KPGR

>member
-1 MVRLGFIIGFIAT
+1 MAVPAVVKCLFIFFTNTSFLSRRVVRLGLIIGFIAL

-25 RVHEQELTVNG
+25 RVHDQELTVER
-36 IAIARAIDVHASLVQ
+36 IALARAIDVHASLVQ

-58 LLARVASGLFRTPS
+58 LLARVASGLFRSPS
-72 VVKANMLQPLRSSI
+72 VIKANMLQPLRSSI

-92 FVVAGWIARLK
+92 FVVAGWIARLG
-103 PAELDAARAQLASA
+103 PNELAAAHAELAGA
-117 GFPNPAI
+117 GFPNPTI
-124 RSDDDKPLGTGAP
+124 RSYDDAPLDAGSLNRP
-137 DQPIDVLMDVEPR
+137 VDVLMDVEPR
-150 NKETAGLAGRSY
+150 NEEMKAFSGRCF

-173 QAMDSGKPV
+173 RALVEMKPV
-182 ASDPLPLLRSDGPI
+182 ASDPLPLLRPDGPI

-211 PAGFVTFSYELA
+211 PAGFVTFAYELA

-229 DDLSLFSVVLRD
+229 DDLSLFSVVLKD
-241 PRNPEV
+241 PRSDNG
-247 ELIANHQGSV
+247 ELIANDRGVVISRTASPQGPTPSV
-257 SSRLTAADGPPPSM
+257 T
-271 VRTVTFGGRDWSLG
+271 RTVAFGGRDWSLS
-285 YYAKTNAVKRAEETA
+285 YYAKTNTMMRAQQTA
-300 VVVAAIGLAL
+300 AVVAAIGLAL
-310 TAIICG
+310 TAIVCG

-331 IQVRIGFERRLTAV
+331 IQVRIGFERLLTAV

-364 TRTLRHGSDIDV
+364 TRTLRHGSDIEV

-421 VSGPDIAVSARAAQS
+421 VSGPEITVSARAAQS

-463 HWDVTGEEPDTI
+463 HWEVTGEEPDTI
-475 FHFRWEEFNT
+475 FYFRWEEFNT
-485 SEATRRADSDFGLIL
+485 SAATRRADSDFGVIL

-507 ALGGVSKRYF
+507 ALGGASKRYF

-530 ETVVDMTERDR
+530 ETVVDMSERDR
-541 TEQFAIAP
+541 TEQFSAP
-549 RRAAMTGQPSSL
+549 LKPL
-561 RKQALPYHAMSEVGK
+561 R
-576 GWSDADYHN
+576 
-585 DWGYGP
+585 
-591 ACAGTT
+591 
-597 NINRSSASAATQ
+597 
-609 STPQS
+609 
-614 KLEVLRRLRSSQ
+614 